1 VTAGED
7 GLLLLVF
14 QTEIKELEV
23 RSRPKVITRRVFL
36 ANTGALIAAT
46 GARLP
51 LFARIAAGRADTA
64 TPSELLLG
72 VDYYPD
78 QTPET
83 LWDEDSRMIAETGFT
98 NVRVAEFAW
107 SLMEP
112 SEGKFD
118 FGWLHRAVV
127 TLQKH
132 GIQVILGTPSA
143 APPPWLTEKYPDVLM
158 VNDQGM
164 TVHPGGRR
172 FTCPTN
178 KVYRRLSLAI
188 ATEMARAFADT
199 PGVIG
204 WQIDNEFTLQRWGRC
219 YCKFCRTGFQDW
231 LRSKYGSLDEI
242 NKKWGTAFW
251 SQIYTDFSQIPVP
264 LPSNGDPNP
273 GLALDYDRYQSYA
286 NASFLEEQLVML
298 RKICPKHF
306 VTTNNVGAPLDTI
319 DLHELYKNLDF
330 VCHDNYPGF
339 AQMFLPGASPEALSM
354 MISLGHDSM
363 RGVKD
368 GKPFM
373 IMEEQSGKAGQSF
386 FSPPP
391 HKGQIRLWTYQ
402 AVAHGAM
409 GINYFRWDTANFGA
423 EEYWHGMLNH
433 DRSKSPTFEEIKQ
446 TVKELKALGQ
456 EMLRSSYLANTA
468 VFFDLNSAWAIAVQP
483 GNTKLNYASQ
493 LTSWYAAIA
502 GSHAGTDVI
511 NAEADLSRY
520 KAVFAP
526 LPYLIS
532 QKQAA
537 NIRKF
542 VEGGGLFV
550 SGFRL
555 GVKDENSQ
563 IVRTPLPGLLRDVM
577 GTTVKDYMPVYTE
590 KVGVKFSSLLDGPDG
605 SCGMWADVL
614 QPSSA
619 AVLATYTSGNYAGD
633 PAITI
638 NSFGKGKAVYLGADL
653 DPASLGRV
661 MAALMDNAGIKSPFD
676 VPRGVELC
684 VRKSGSAQWL
694 FLLNHTASAQ
704 TVTHPGQFKELLTGA
719 TSTGKLT
726 LDAYDV
732 RVLQPL

>member
-1 VTAGED
+1 LSRGQEVSGNEVT
-7 GLLLLVF
+7 
-14 QTEIKELEV
+14 
-23 RSRPKVITRRVFL
+23 PNVITRRVFL
-36 ANTGALIAAT
+36 AKGSALLA
-46 GARLP
+46 
-51 LFARIAAGRADTA
+51 AAGVRAARWARVAAGNPDSS

-78 QTPET
+78 QTPEP
-83 LWDEDSRMIAETGFT
+83 LWEEDARMIAATGFT

-118 FGWLHRAVV
+118 FAWLHCAVV

-132 GIQVILGTPSA
+132 SIQVILGTPSA

-158 VNDQGM
+158 VNDQGL

-178 KVYRRLSLAI
+178 KVYRGLSLAV
-188 ATEMARAFADT
+188 ATEMARTFADT

-219 YCKFCRTGFQDW
+219 YCKFCRAGFQDW
-231 LRSKYGSLDEI
+231 LHAKYGALDEI

-298 RKICPKHF
+298 RKTCPRHF

-339 AQMFLPGASPEALSM
+339 AQMFYQGASPETLSM
-354 MISLGHDSM
+354 AISLGHDSM

-391 HKGQIRLWTYQ
+391 RKGQIRLWTYQ

-409 GINYFRWDTANFGA
+409 GVNYFRWDTANFGA

-433 DRSKSPTFEEIKQ
+433 DRSKSPSFEEIEQ
-446 TVKELKALGQ
+446 TVKELKTLGQ
-456 EMLRSSYLANTA
+456 EMLHARYSANA
-468 VFFDLNSAWAIAVQP
+468 ALFFDLNSDWAIAVQP
-483 GNTKLNYASQ
+483 GNTKLTYASQ
-493 LTSWYAAIA
+493 LTSWYGAIA
-502 GSHAGTDVI
+502 SAHAGTDVI
-511 NAEADLSRY
+511 NAEADLSHY
-520 KAVFAP
+520 KAVFGP
-526 LPYLIS
+526 LPYVIS
-532 QKQAA
+532 QKEAA

-542 VEGGGLFV
+542 VESGGLFV

-555 GVKDENSQ
+555 GVKDESSQ
-563 IVRTPLPGLLRDVM
+563 IVRTPLPGQLRDVM
-577 GTTVKDYMPVYTE
+577 GATVKDYMPIYNE
-590 KVGVKFSSLLDGPDG
+590 KVGVKFSSILDGPDG
-605 SCGMWADVL
+605 ECGMWADVL
-614 QPSSA
+614 QPTSA
-619 AVLATYTSGNYAGD
+619 AVLATYTGGTYSGDA
-633 PAITI
+633 AITL
-638 NSFGKGKAVYLGADL
+638 NSYGKGKAAYLGADL
-653 DPASLGRV
+653 DPTSLARV
-661 MAALMDNAGIKSPFD
+661 IGALLESAGIKAPFD
-676 VPRGVELC
+676 VPRGVELSI
-684 VRKSGSAQWL
+684 RKSGAKQWF
-694 FLLNHTASAQ
+694 FLLNHTGAAQ
-704 TVTHPGQFKELLTGA
+704 AVSIPGQFKDLLTGA
-719 TSTGKLT
+719 THTGKVG

-732 RVLQPL
+732 RVLQPV

>member
-1 VTAGED
+1 
-7 GLLLLVF
+7 
-14 QTEIKELEV
+14 
-23 RSRPKVITRRVFL
+23 VITRRVFL
-36 ANTGALIAAT
+36 ANTIALIAAA

-51 LFARIAAGRADTA
+51 LWAQAAGGRVDTA
-64 TPSELLLG
+64 TPSQALLG

-78 QTPET
+78 QTPEN
-83 LWDEDSRMIAETGFT
+83 LWDEDARMIAETGFT

-118 FGWLHRAVV
+118 FAWLHRSVV
-127 TLQKH
+127 TLQKN

-143 APPPWLTEKYPDVLM
+143 APPPWLTEKYPEVLM
-158 VNDQGM
+158 VNDQGL

-188 ATEMARAFADT
+188 ATEMARSFADT

-219 YCKFCRTGFQDW
+219 YCKFCRAGFQEW
-231 LRSKYGSLDEI
+231 LRAKYGALDEI

-298 RKICPKHF
+298 RKTCPRHF

-339 AQMFLPGASPEALSM
+339 AQMFYQGASPEALAM

-391 HKGQIRLWTYQ
+391 RKGQIRLWTYQ

-409 GINYFRWDTANFGA
+409 GINYFRWDTANSGA

-433 DRSKSPTFEEIKQ
+433 DRTKSPSFEEIKQ
-446 TVKELKALGQ
+446 TVKELKSLGQ
-456 EMLRSSYLANTA
+456 EMLNSSYSANTA

-483 GNTKLNYASQ
+483 GNTKLTYASQ
-493 LTSWYAAIA
+493 LTSWYASIA
-502 GSHAGTDVI
+502 SAHTGTDVI

-526 LPYLIS
+526 LPYVVS
-532 QKQAA
+532 QKEAA

-555 GVKDENSQ
+555 GAKDESSQ

-577 GTTVKDYMPVYTE
+577 GATVKDYMPVYSE
-590 KVGVKFSSLLDGPDG
+590 KLGVKFSSLLDGPDG
-605 SCGMWADVL
+605 NCGMWADVL
-614 QPSSA
+614 QPLSA
-619 AVLATYTSGNYAGD
+619 TVLATYTSGTYAGD
-633 PAITI
+633 AAITI
-638 NSFGKGKAVYLGADL
+638 NTFGKGKAVYLGADL
-653 DPASLGRV
+653 DPTSLARV
-661 MAALMDNAGIKSPFD
+661 MAALMDTAGIKSPFD

-684 VRKSGSAQWL
+684 VRKSGASQWL
-694 FLLNHTASAQ
+694 FFLNHTAATQ
-704 TVTHPGQFKELLTGA
+704 TVTIPGQFKDLLTGA
-719 TSTGKLT
+719 THNGKVG

-732 RVLQPL
+732 RVLQPV